1 MDLGAEAWIAVA
13 TLVVAA
19 ALFLTKLL
27 PIGVTALS
35 IPVVLVATGVIS
47 HPSDALRGFGNHAV
61 IAIGSIFVVGGAL
74 QESGVATLVAR
85 GLQRVAKRSELR
97 LLVFVML
104 AAALLS
110 AFINN
115 AAAVALLLPA
125 VVALS
130 RRTLVQPGRL
140 LMPLAY
146 SAVLGGTV
154 TMIGTAPN
162 LIVANSLR
170 EFAETDAFAG
180 VQLLGVFDFA
190 LVGLPIVAVGV
201 VYMATVGRRLLPERA
216 VEDRLRD
223 ARLPEEVASS
233 YGLTQ
238 NLFQMRVVEGSG
250 VAGKTIAE
258 AAIRSRYGLSIVM
271 VVRPGAMGTHRYLH
285 PTTDLLLLP
294 EDRLYLDGEDVAAW
308 NFAETELLQ
317 FGLAGPQTIEE
328 MLGRGVTLAEVTVP
342 PRSGV
347 VGKSLRELEFRK
359 RFHLGVLSLWRRGS
373 IARKEGGAIPLQEGD
388 VFLVSGHAES
398 VDALARHPDF
408 TVLTD
413 QSLVEDVGRAPL
425 AICLLLV
432 ALVPPIV
439 GWLPISISAL
449 AAALLMVVTGCI
461 TSQGLRRAVDWK
473 VLALIVGTV
482 PLGVALQEQ
491 GVAAAAADGILSAV
505 QGFGTPAVLAALFL
519 LAAVVAMLSTNAAS
533 AVVVTPVAAQAA
545 LAGGLDLRVALLA
558 VAYGCSCA
566 FILPFAQWNLLVMGP
581 GGYKSGDYLKVGLG
595 LSLVVAVT
603 AVGCL
608 SLL

>member
-19 ALFLTKLL
+19 ALFMTKLL

-47 HPSDALRGFGNHAV
+47 DPSDALRGFGNHAV

-85 GLQRVAKRSELR
+85 GLQTVAGRSELR
-97 LLVFVML
+97 LMVLVML
-104 AAALLS
+104 ASAMLS

-125 VVALS
+125 AVALC

-146 SAVLGGTV
+146 AAVLGGTV

-162 LIVANSLR
+162 LIIANSLR
-170 EFAETDAFAG
+170 ELTETEAFAG
-180 VQLLGVFDFA
+180 VELLGVFDFA
-190 LVGLPIVAVGV
+190 LVGLPVVAVGV
-201 VYMATVGRRLLPERA
+201 LYMSTLGRRLLPQRA

-238 NLFQMRVVEGSG
+238 NLFQMRVVDGSG
-250 VAGKTIAE
+250 IAGQTISE

-271 VVRPGAMGTHRYLH
+271 VVRPGAMGSHRYLA
-285 PTTDLLLLP
+285 PTTDLKLLP
-294 EDRLYLDGEDVAAW
+294 NDRLYMDGDEVAAW
-308 NFAETELLQ
+308 EFAETEILQ
-317 FGLAGPQTIEE
+317 FGLAGPQTIED

-342 PRSGV
+342 PRSRA
-347 VGKSLRELEFRK
+347 VGKSLRELQFRK
-359 RFHLGVLSLWRRGS
+359 RFHLGVISLWRRGAS
-373 IARKEGGAIPLQEGD
+373 ARKEGGGIPLEEGD

-398 VDALARHPDF
+398 VDELGRHPDF

-425 AICLLLV
+425 AIMLLLV

-449 AAALLMVVTGCI
+449 AAALLMVVSGCI
-461 TSQGLRRAVDWK
+461 SPQGLRRAVDWK

-491 GVAAAAADGILSAV
+491 GVAAVAADGILSAV
-505 QGFGTPAVLAALFL
+505 QGFGTPAVLAALFV

-566 FILPFAQWNLLVMGP
+566 FILPFAQWNLLVMAP
-581 GGYKSGDYLKVGLG
+581 GGYKAVDYLRVGIG
-595 LSLVVAVT
+595 LSLLMGAT
-603 AVGCL
+603 AVACL